1 MHKCNSHQSMVL
13 WWIISTGLIGITACG
28 KTEFSSAGGPRT
40 ESKNSLPAIPGV
52 DPTATGPAGVDPTST
67 APVMTTPGT
76 GDATADTTGLPKAGQ
91 PGGTDNANN
100 GAGPTGGTKPGDQPG
115 GATPGS
121 GDQPGGATPGSGGR
135 GDQITVPTGAGGTLT
150 ALRSCSQKYS
160 VPGTANPYLAGVADG
175 TALTYL
181 LGTNDPQTP
190 TDAAPAASPLLVTPI
205 GKCITAGNSL
215 YFTVS
220 GDISFSQTA
229 PKTDANGSLNTILSH
244 QKGAQ
249 LGKSNITAPLNS
261 LLGVFLASGDPTL
274 APAPA
279 ALNFST
285 QAARDYTSLAPLVG
299 QVFFIGTGKTSGGA
313 YHQIIVPQGA
323 TRLYFAVM
331 DTYQWNNNLGTLSG
345 EVLTA
350 AP

>member
-13 WWIISTGLIGITACG
+13 WWIISTGLPGIAACG

-67 APVMTTPGT
+67 APTSTAPVTATPAT

-91 PGGTDNANN
+91 PGSTDSANN
-100 GAGPTGGTKPGDQPG
+100 GAGPAGGTKHGVQPG
-115 GATPGS
+115 GATPG
-121 GDQPGGATPGSGGR
+121 GSGGS
-135 GDQITVPTGAGGTLT
+135 GGQITVPTGAGGALT

-205 GKCITAGNSL
+205 GTCITAGNSL

-249 LGKSNITAPLNS
+249 FGKSNITAPLNS

-299 QVFFIGTGKTSGGA
+299 QVFFIGTGKTSGGS
-313 YHQIIVPQGA
+313 YHQIVVPQGA